1 MTKEKKKKTYQR
13 FWSIYQAILLYCLN
27 SKQMQKLKT
36 QKL

>member
-1 MTKEKKKKTYQR
+1 MTKEKKKR